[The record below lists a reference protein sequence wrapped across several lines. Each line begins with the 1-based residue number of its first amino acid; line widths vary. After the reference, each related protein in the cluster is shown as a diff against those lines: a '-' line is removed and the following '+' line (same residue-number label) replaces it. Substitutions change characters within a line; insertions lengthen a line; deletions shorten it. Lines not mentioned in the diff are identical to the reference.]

1 MEIVGWTLVAGLV
14 VFLVGA
20 GGWRMAYEAPLEEA
34 LVTIHGDRRRRAWIH
49 GWMLPAMFLTAA
61 GLAALPFLLEDA
73 TARALAAMAAAVF
86 ALGAVCWVLSL
97 TFRLTVVPDAAA
109 DLVDRAAIPDHF
121 RPLDRWASS
130 MYATHM
136 ASAYVAA
143 ALLGAALLAT
153 EGHKLEYPPDGVRRI
168 AEVAWQVNER
178 TENIGARRL
187 HTVMERLLET
197 ISFEAA
203 DRGNETTVVDAA
215 YVDQHLGSL
224 VGNED
229 LARYIL

>member
-1 MEIVGWTLVAGLV
+1 MGAMEIVGWTLVAGLV

-49 GWMLPAMFLTAA
+49 GWMVPAMFLTAA
-61 GLAALPFLLEDA
+61 GLAALPFVLEDA
-73 TARALAAMAAAVF
+73 TARVLAAMAATVF

-153 EGHKLEYPPDGVRRI
+153 EGLTPTWLGWTGVGFGVLWLAGFLATRFAGPFNPPAWAHLFTGAVGV
-168 AEVAWQVNER
+168 A
-178 TENIGARRL
+178 
-187 HTVMERLLET
+187 LL
-197 ISFEAA
+197 
-203 DRGNETTVVDAA
+203 
-215 YVDQHLGSL
+215 L
-224 VGNED
+224 
-229 LARYIL
+229 